1 MIKAQGTELFIR
13 DKGVIRK
20 VACVNSVTGIS
31 ETTTSR
37 DITTLCDKSAKSE
50 PAFTERGQ
58 VDFITRLTY
67 DNNILTSIQR
77 SKRFIDVMIGL
88 GDGNS
93 DYPSSDRSWITFTGY
108 ITNTSTGIETNTVLP
123 ANVSIKVESDIN
135 ILIQHCVPFS
145 NGNKFSN
152 GNCWR

>member
-1 MIKAQGTELFIR
+1 MIKAQGTELFVR

-20 VACVNSVTGIS
+20 VACVSSIAGIG

-37 DITTLCDKSAKSE
+37 DRTTLCDKSAKTE

-58 VDFITRLTY
+58 IDFITRLTY
-67 DNNILTSIQR
+67 DNSILTSIQR
-77 SKRFIDVMIGL
+77 SHRFIDVMIGL
-88 GDGNS
+88 GDGKS
-93 DYPSSDRSWITFTGY
+93 TYPSSDRSWITFSGY

-123 ANVSIKVESDIN
+123 ANVSVKVESDIN
-135 ILIQHCVPFS
+135 ILIQNCVLFS
-145 NGNKFSN
+145 NGNTFSN